1 MTQNLLGVG
10 IYTVPEA
17 SRLTRIPA
25 DSIRRWLWG
34 YRSRSKRGAASLRDP
49 LWIPQIP
56 IIDHSRALGF
66 RDLIEIQFVAH
77 FKERGISLQSIRK
90 TIGVATQLVEQTY
103 PLSSIKFKTDGKRIL
118 ADILDEQE
126 RRAVFDLSSGQYLLS
141 FVWDRLY
148 DALEYSE
155 YDELLRWWPLGKDR
169 RVLVD
174 RRRNFGQPIC
184 PEGVP
189 TAILAGA
196 LGAEKRVESVAY
208 WYKVE
213 PDSVRDAEE
222 YERALRAA

>member
-1 MTQNLLGVG
+1 VG

-17 SRLTRIPA
+17 SRLTGIPA

-34 YRSRSKRGAASLRDP
+34 YRSRSKRGTVSNRDP
-49 LWIPQIP
+49 LWVPQIP
-56 IIDHSRALGF
+56 TIDNSRALGF

-90 TIGVATQLVEQTY
+90 TIGAATQLVEQTY
-103 PLSSIKFKTDGKRIL
+103 PLSSIKFKTDGRRIL
-118 ADILDEQE
+118 ADVLDEQE
-126 RRAVFDLSSGQYLLS
+126 RRAVFDLSTGQYLLS
-141 FVWDRLY
+141 FIWDHLY
-148 DALEYSE
+148 EALEYSE
-155 YDELLRWWPLGKDR
+155 YEDLLRWWPLGKSR

-174 RRRNFGQPIC
+174 PRRNFGQPIC

-189 TAILAGA
+189 TFVLAGA
-196 LGAEKRVESVAY
+196 LGAEKAVESVAY